1 MSQNSDLIEQI
12 IHSKGLSQRDAN
24 LVKHCAIELCNSCD
38 SQKRLAKL
46 NDLFSNL
53 TDAILIFDLNL
64 NLLDANRIGH
74 FIYNDFERFK
84 YKDQDYDRF
93 IDLPVIRS
101 VVENN
106 ISDDPIAT
114 VTAVSKDQET
124 KIFNVSASA
133 VYSEMSAKVGFC
145 VVVNDATELQAQA
158 LQLEDMMA
166 SFTHD
171 LKTPLI
177 AAEINLK
184 HFIEGNYGAVT
195 EDQKKIFKMMLDSN
209 ANALKLVQN
218 LLTIFKYETHSYKML
233 PTTVKVEALFQDSI
247 SLLDSLIKEKS
258 IVIEF
263 HEFDATRNIVCD
275 PFEIER
281 VITNIL
287 SNAIKFSDKNS
298 KIKISAIPGH
308 EFILFMVQDYG
319 IGIPE
324 EKLANLFNR
333 FWQSRHHK
341 PNTNGTGLGLYLAR
355 KIIEAHGG
363 KIWARSH
370 EGQGTTISF
379 TLPNKDR
386 NEFIEN
392 EQN

>member
-1 MSQNSDLIEQI
+1 MSKNLDLIQEI
-12 IHSKGLSQRDAN
+12 IHSKGLTDRDAN

-38 SQKRLAKL
+38 AQKSLTKL

-53 TDAILIFDLNL
+53 TDAILVFDLNL
-64 NLLDANRIGH
+64 NLLDANRLGH
-74 FIYNDFERFK
+74 FIYNDFNHFK
-84 YKDQDYDRF
+84 YRDQNYKL
-93 IDLPVIRS
+93 IDLPVVRAVIENS
-101 VVENN
+101 V
-106 ISDDPIAT
+106 SDDPIAT
-114 VTAVSKDQET
+114 VTATSKDDES
-124 KIFNVSASA
+124 KIFNISASA

-145 VVVNDATELQAQA
+145 VVINDATELQEQA

-184 HFIEGNYGAVT
+184 HFLDGNYGSVT

-209 ANALKLVQN
+209 DNALKLVKN

-258 IVIEF
+258 IVVEF
-263 HEFDATRNIVCD
+263 QDFDATKNVVCD

-287 SNAIKFSDKNS
+287 SNAIKFSDNNS

-308 EFILFMVQDYG
+308 EFILFMIEDYG

-324 EKLANLFNR
+324 EKLVNLFNR

-370 EGQGTTISF
+370 EGKGTTISF
-379 TLPNKDR
+379 TLPNNER